1 MKRKNRTQS
10 EEQNSLS
17 RRAVKA
23 HRQSGLEHSTP
34 GLWEQ
39 RLSDPG
45 ADIDG
50 FTCRNCG
57 AFVAWAGGGTL
68 QRNHCP
74 WCLYSLHLDF
84 EPGDRSADCGALME
98 PIAVWV
104 RRKDEWCL
112 IHRCLACGALS
123 SNRVASD
130 DHELALLSIAARP
143 LGRPPFP
150 VILKPEASH
159 PP

>member
-1 MKRKNRTQS
+1 MKRRNKLTA
-10 EEQNSLS
+10 EEQNSLN
-17 RRAVKA
+17 RRAEKA
-23 HRQSGLEHSTP
+23 HRQSGSSHSTP
-34 GLWEQ
+34 ALWAQ

-45 ADIDG
+45 AGRDG

-57 AFVAWAGGGTL
+57 AFAAWDGGGTL

-74 WCLYSLHLDF
+74 WCLYSLHLDY
-84 EPGDRSADCGALME
+84 EPGDRAADCGALME

-104 RRKDEWCL
+104 RKKDEWCL

-123 SNRVASD
+123 SNRVAAD
-130 DHELALLSIAARP
+130 DQELALLAIAARP

-150 VILKPEASH
+150 VMIKPPDEV

>member
-1 MKRKNRTQS
+1 MKRRKNLST
-10 EEQNSLS
+10 EEQNSIQ
-17 RRAVKA
+17 RRAEKA
-23 HRQSGLEHSTP
+23 HRQSSLSHSSP
-34 GLWEQ
+34 DLWVQ

-45 ADIDG
+45 ADRDG

-57 AFVAWAGGGTL
+57 VFVTWDGGGTL

-84 EPGDRSADCGALME
+84 EPGDRAAECGALME

-130 DHELALLSIAARP
+130 DQELVLLSIAARP

-150 VILKPEASH
+150 VLIRPESC
-159 PP
+159 PEG